1 MNFIEVL
8 LMIIVLC
15 LAPVLIIPALTL
27 LVLWL
32 LIRASVQLFQVAL
45 ALVGIAMTKCSVYW
59 RNRQENQT
67 EEIKQIEE
75 AKS

>member
-1 MNFIEVL
+1 MNLIEVL
-8 LMIIVLC
+8 LMIVILC
-15 LAPVLIIPALTL
+15 LAPVLVIPVLTL

-32 LIRASVQLFQVAL
+32 LMQMSVLVFQG
-45 ALVGIAMTKCSVYW
+45 ALVLTAFAIKKVELYW
-59 RNRQENQT
+59 KRGQETQT